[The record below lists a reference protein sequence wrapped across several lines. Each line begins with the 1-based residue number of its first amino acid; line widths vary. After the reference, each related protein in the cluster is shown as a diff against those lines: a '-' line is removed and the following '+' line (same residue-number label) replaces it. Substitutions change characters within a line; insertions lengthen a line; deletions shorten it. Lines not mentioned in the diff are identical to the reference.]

1 MLFGHLCR
9 VMQREK
15 DQNLHNDGR
24 RSAQVRHHLRQADS
38 GTGLTL
44 LLLLLLLLL
53 LMLLLGLRGRVVLR
67 WGPARL
73 SRRRSTGSSN
83 FHLLGEAAPA
93 VASSHAPSRRTGGW
107 RTRKHKCRGSL
118 RSRRCSCCRP
128 SVTASSSLS
137 SLLSLS
143 SSRPVL
149 AEAGKMLLTVK
160 RALEWG

>member
-1 MLFGHLCR
+1 
-9 VMQREK
+9 MQREK

-73 SRRRSTGSSN
+73 SRRRSTGSSI

-93 VASSHAPSRRTGGW
+93 VA
-107 RTRKHKCRGSL
+107 
-118 RSRRCSCCRP
+118 
-128 SVTASSSLS
+128 
-137 SLLSLS
+137 
-143 SSRPVL
+143 
-149 AEAGKMLLTVK
+149 
-160 RALEWG
+160 RALYAAVDLVAQEGEEPGNTSAAAAFEAIVVLVVDLR